1 MSDVHIPVLAEE
13 ICHWLEPKSGGVYVD
28 CTLGVGGT
36 SLRILEKSGKNAYLV
51 GLDRDSEAL
60 AYAEK
65 NLANYGDFVKLYNGN
80 YSHIVDF
87 VHQAGFEKVDGVV
100 FDLGVSSLQL
110 DKPERGFSFS
120 SDGPLDMRMD
130 QTQGPRAADLVNCL
144 SEKEL
149 ADLFFVCGEERF
161 SRRIARAIVQSRT
174 TYALETT
181 QALVAVI
188 KGAVPHAY
196 RKGRIHCATRT
207 FQALR
212 IRVNQELDLLQ
223 SALQDAVSLLKE
235 GGRLCV
241 VAFHSLEDRVVKHT
255 FRALAK
261 SESPTITVLTKK
273 PVTAD
278 QNEIQHNP
286 RARSAKL
293 RIVQRLPEG
302 AVL

>member
-1 MSDVHIPVLAEE
+1 MHVPVLAEE
-13 ICHWLEPKSGGVYVD
+13 ICHWLNPKSGGIYVD

-36 SLRILEKSGKNAYLV
+36 SLKILESSGNNAYIL
-51 GLDRDSEAL
+51 GLDRDPEAL

-65 NLANYGDFVKLYNGN
+65 NLEPYRSQVKIFNGN
-80 YSHIVDF
+80 YSHLVEF

-110 DKPERGFSFS
+110 DKPERGFSFA
-120 SDGPLDMRMD
+120 SDGPLDMRMN
-130 QTQGPRAADLVNCL
+130 QTQGPTAADLVKVL
-144 SEKEL
+144 PEKEL
-149 ADLFFVCGEERF
+149 ADLFFSCGEERF
-161 SRRIARAIVQSRT
+161 SRRIAHAIVQARKT
-174 TYALETT
+174 FALETT
-181 QALVAVI
+181 QALVAVV
-188 KGAVPHAY
+188 KGAVPLAY

-223 SALQDAVSLLKE
+223 PALHSAVSLLKE

-255 FRALAK
+255 FRRLAGG
-261 SESPTITVLTKK
+261 EHPAITILTKK

-278 QNEIQHNP
+278 QQEIQQNP

-293 RIVQRLPEG
+293 RVAQRLAEG
-302 AVL
+302 AL

>member
-1 MSDVHIPVLAEE
+1 VHVPVLAEE
-13 ICHWLEPKSGGVYVD
+13 ICHWLEPKPGGVYVD
-28 CTLGVGGT
+28 CTLGIGGT
-36 SLRILEKSGKNAYLV
+36 SLKILEKAGKDAHIIC
-51 GLDRDSEAL
+51 LDRDFEAL

-65 NLANYGDFVKLYNGN
+65 NLAGYADNVKLYNGN

-87 VHQAGFEKVDGVV
+87 VHQAGFEKVDGIV

-110 DKPERGFSFS
+110 DRPERGFSFA
-120 SDGPLDMRMD
+120 SDGPLDMRMN
-130 QTQGPRAADLVNCL
+130 QTQGPKAADLVNCL
-144 SEKEL
+144 PEKEL
-149 ADLFFVCGEERF
+149 ADLFFSCGEERF
-161 SRRIARAIVQSRT
+161 SRRIARAIVQART
-174 TYALETT
+174 TFALETT

-188 KGAVPHAY
+188 KGAVPHSY

-223 SALQDAVSLLKE
+223 PALQDAVSLLKE

-255 FRALAK
+255 FRAMAGG
-261 SESPTITVLTKK
+261 ENPAITVLTKK

-278 QNEIQHNP
+278 QQEFQQNP

-293 RIVQRLPEG
+293 RVAQRLPG
-302 AVL
+302 GVLL

>member
-1 MSDVHIPVLAEE
+1 MNDVHVPVLAEE
-13 ICHWLEPKSGGVYVD
+13 ICYWLQPKSGGIYVD

-36 SLRILEKSGKNAYLV
+36 SLKILERSGDNAYIL
-51 GLDRDSEAL
+51 GLDRDPEAL
-60 AYAEK
+60 AIAEK
-65 NLANYGDFVKLYNGN
+65 NLEPYRSHVKIFNGN
-80 YSHIVDF
+80 YSHIVEF

-110 DKPERGFSFS
+110 DKPERGFSFAL
-120 SDGPLDMRMD
+120 DGPLDMRMN
-130 QTQGPRAADLVNCL
+130 QTQGPTAADLVKVL
-144 SEKEL
+144 PEKEL
-149 ADLFFVCGEERF
+149 ADLFFLYGEERF
-161 SRRIARAIVQSRT
+161 SRRIARAIVESRKT
-174 TYALETT
+174 FALETT

-223 SALQDAVSLLKE
+223 PALQSAVSLLKE

-255 FRALAK
+255 FRAMAGK
-261 SESPTITVLTKK
+261 DNPAITILTKK
-273 PVTAD
+273 PITAD
-278 QNEIQHNP
+278 QQEIQQNP
-286 RARSAKL
+286 RSRSAKL
-293 RIVQRLPEG
+293 RVAQRLAEG
-302 AVL
+302 TLQ

>member
-1 MSDVHIPVLAEE
+1 MNDVHVPVLAEE
-13 ICHWLEPKSGGVYVD
+13 ICYWLSPKAGGIYVD

-36 SLRILEKSGKNAYLV
+36 SLKILESSGNNAYIL
-51 GLDRDSEAL
+51 GLDRDPEAL
-60 AYAEK
+60 AIAEK
-65 NLANYGDFVKLYNGN
+65 KLKPYGSLVKIFHGN
-80 YSHIVDF
+80 YSHLMEF

-110 DKPERGFSFS
+110 DKPERGFSFAL
-120 SDGPLDMRMD
+120 DGPLDMRMN
-130 QTQGPRAADLVNCL
+130 QMQGPTAADLVKVL
-144 SEKEL
+144 PEKEL
-149 ADLFFVCGEERF
+149 ADLFFLYGEERF
-161 SRRIARAIVQSRT
+161 SRRIARAIVESRKT
-174 TYALETT
+174 FALETT

-223 SALQDAVSLLKE
+223 PALQSAVSLLKE

-255 FRALAK
+255 FRAMAGK
-261 SESPTITVLTKK
+261 DNPAITILTKK
-273 PVTAD
+273 PVAAD
-278 QNEIQHNP
+278 QQEIQQNP
-286 RARSAKL
+286 RSRSAKL
-293 RIVQRLPEG
+293 RVAQRLAEG
-302 AVL
+302 TLQ

>member
-1 MSDVHIPVLAEE
+1 MNDVHVPVLAEE
-13 ICHWLEPKSGGVYVD
+13 ICHWLSPKSGGIYVD

-36 SLRILEKSGKNAYLV
+36 SLKILESSGNNAYII
-51 GLDRDSEAL
+51 GLDRDPEAL
-60 AYAEK
+60 AIAEK
-65 NLANYGDFVKLYNGN
+65 NLEPYGSHVKIFNGN
-80 YSHIVDF
+80 YSHIVKF

-110 DKPERGFSFS
+110 DKPARGFSFS
-120 SDGPLDMRMD
+120 SDGPLDMRMN
-130 QTQGPRAADLVNCL
+130 QAQGPTAADLVKVL
-144 SEKEL
+144 PEKEL
-149 ADLFFVCGEERF
+149 ADLIFSCGEERF
-161 SRRIARAIVQSRT
+161 SRRIARAIVQARK
-174 TYALETT
+174 TYALDTT

-223 SALQDAVSLLKE
+223 PSLQDAVSLLKE

-255 FRALAK
+255 FRAMAGGENPL
-261 SESPTITVLTKK
+261 ITLLTKK
-273 PVTAD
+273 PIVAD
-278 QNEIQHNP
+278 TQEIQQNP

-293 RIVQRLPEG
+293 RIAQRLPEG
-302 AVL
+302 VHP

>member
-1 MSDVHIPVLAEE
+1 
-13 ICHWLEPKSGGVYVD
+13 
-28 CTLGVGGT
+28 LGVGGT
-36 SLRILEKSGKNAYLV
+36 SLKILENSGKNAYLV
-51 GLDRDSEAL
+51 GLDRDPEAL
-60 AYAEK
+60 AHAEK
-65 NLANYGDFVKLYNGN
+65 ILEPYKSFVKIYHGN
-80 YSHIVDF
+80 YSHITEF

-110 DKPERGFSFS
+110 DKPERGFSFA
-120 SDGPLDMRMD
+120 SDGPLDMRMN
-130 QTQGPRAADLVNCL
+130 QTQGPKAADLVNCL
-144 SEKEL
+144 PEKEL
-149 ADLFFVCGEERF
+149 ADLIFSCGEERF
-161 SRRIARAIVQSRT
+161 SRRIARAIVQARK
-174 TYALETT
+174 TYALDTT

-223 SALQDAVSLLKE
+223 PALQDAVSLLKD

-255 FRALAK
+255 FRSLAGG
-261 SESPTITVLTKK
+261 ENPTITLLTKK
-273 PVTAD
+273 PVVAD
-278 QNEIQHNP
+278 TQEIQKNP

-293 RIVQRLPEG
+293 RIAERLPEG
-302 AVL
+302 VLP

>member
-1 MSDVHIPVLAEE
+1 MNDVHIPVLAEE
-13 ICHWLEPKSGGVYVD
+13 ICDWLEPKPGGVYVD
-28 CTLGVGGT
+28 CTLGIGGT
-36 SLRILEKSGKNAYLV
+36 SLKILEKSGKNAHIIC
-51 GLDRDSEAL
+51 LDRDPEAL
-60 AYAEK
+60 ALAKE
-65 NLANYGDFVKLYNGN
+65 NLAQYGSFVNIFNGN

-110 DKPERGFSFS
+110 DKAERGFSFS
-120 SDGPLDMRMD
+120 SDGPLDMRMN

-144 SEKEL
+144 PEKEL

-161 SRRIARAIVQSRT
+161 SRRIARAIVQSRESF
-174 TYALETT
+174 ALDTT

-188 KGAVPHAY
+188 KGAVPQAY
-196 RKGRIHCATRT
+196 RRGRIHCATRT

-223 SALQDAVSLLKE
+223 PALQDAVSLLKE

-241 VAFHSLEDRVVKHT
+241 VAFHSLEDRIVKHT

-261 SESPTITVLTKK
+261 SEFPTITILTKR
-273 PVTAD
+273 PVTAGED
-278 QNEIQHNP
+278 EIQQNP

-293 RIVQRLPEG
+293 RVIQRLSGG
-302 AVL
+302 ALS